1 MKKLLLLVFVLC
13 SFLGHS
19 QIDGKNE
26 IKANLPYFI
35 AGIPEISY
43 EHILDQNSGIGISLA
58 IQLDKSWEVPFI
70 ITPYYRMYFGGEK
83 SQTKAMGFFIEAD
96 AVVAQ
101 QHVSYY
107 DSNYNYA
114 GYDSSTT
121 NFGFGAAVGV
131 KLLNKNGYIGEV
143 FGGISRVFGVDL
155 EHTDATEML
164 PRVGINIG
172 KRF

>member
-1 MKKLLLLVFVLC
+1 MKKALLLAFLLC
-13 SFLGHS
+13 SFITYS
-19 QIDGKNE
+19 QVERKNE

-43 EHILDQNSGIGISLA
+43 ERILDQNSGVGISLA
-58 IQLDKSWEVPFI
+58 VQIDESWEVPFI

-83 SQTKAMGFFIEAD
+83 TKTKATGFFIEAD
-96 AVVAQ
+96 AVVAKQ
-101 QHVSYY
+101 LVS
-107 DSNYNYA
+107 N
-114 GYDSSTT
+114 YDSSYSYVVSDSYST

-143 FGGISRVFGVDL
+143 FGGISRVFGVDAN
-155 EHTDATEML
+155 TTVTEIF